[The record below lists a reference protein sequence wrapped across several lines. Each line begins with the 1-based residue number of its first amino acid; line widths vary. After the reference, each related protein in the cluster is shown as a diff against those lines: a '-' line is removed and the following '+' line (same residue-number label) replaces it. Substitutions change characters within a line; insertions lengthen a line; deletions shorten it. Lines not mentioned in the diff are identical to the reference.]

1 MIKELVFL
9 KDMNEILIRNIM
21 ASDLTHKLLYLI
33 ECGDEELVDKSV
45 GVIQEFMNRS
55 NVLIFHIINCGYINA
70 LKNRVS
76 HLKWKT
82 YSTNSTLQLI
92 EKTKFNNFGRNQIDK
107 NKDKING
114 SRRLPRIISRAIL
127 HLFCTE
133 CSQLSAFVQCLVPL
147 IQHLLTC
154 PDDEVKH
161 NVLSSI
167 SMMDRTNSYVNN
179 LIVENLSHHLLY
191 LMTNSNDK
199 VLVFAIQSLN
209 QIIRSDRRVNKQKS
223 FLIQI
228 VQNCNKLLNE
238 NRNANVVKEI
248 VDCIITITESLPMG
262 SKFFSEYREET
273 VLLIDSLLKSSD
285 KLKVDSYFAIQKVL
299 ETFSMQELEY
309 LFHIFDLMEAIKT
322 MLETND
328 SRINSIGLELIS
340 RVLKTSSR
348 KQSLSA
354 SVKKLLFDKGVNV
367 LLDQLSCHNNKI
379 VSESAERILITCIDR
394 KLSFDEDIK
403 LLPTSKGNEFKFGID
418 FNFKSFK
425 F

>member
-1 MIKELVFL
+1 
-9 KDMNEILIRNIM
+9 
-21 ASDLTHKLLYLI
+21 
-33 ECGDEELVDKSV
+33 
-45 GVIQEFMNRS
+45 
-55 NVLIFHIINCGYINA
+55 
-70 LKNRVS
+70 
-76 HLKWKT
+76 
-82 YSTNSTLQLI
+82 
-92 EKTKFNNFGRNQIDK
+92 
-107 NKDKING
+107 
-114 SRRLPRIISRAIL
+114 
-127 HLFCTE
+127 
-133 CSQLSAFVQCLVPL
+133 
-147 IQHLLTC
+147 
-154 PDDEVKH
+154 
-161 NVLSSI
+161 
-167 SMMDRTNSYVNN
+167 
-179 LIVENLSHHLLY
+179 
-191 LMTNSNDK
+191 
-199 VLVFAIQSLN
+199 
-209 QIIRSDRRVNKQKS
+209 
-223 FLIQI
+223 
-228 VQNCNKLLNE
+228 
-238 NRNANVVKEI
+238 
-248 VDCIITITESLPMG
+248 MG